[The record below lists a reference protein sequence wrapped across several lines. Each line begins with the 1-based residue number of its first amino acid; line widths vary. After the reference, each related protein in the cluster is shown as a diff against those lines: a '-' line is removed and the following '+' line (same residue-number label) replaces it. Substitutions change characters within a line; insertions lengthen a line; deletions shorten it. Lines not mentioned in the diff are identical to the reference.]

1 VRHLTAPFS
10 GSYTAEFG
18 EAFLP
23 CMDFGSKEGNL
34 QMPNRTSNV
43 EAAASHPGVDELRR
57 LFKENRAGKR
67 RGIYAVCSANR
78 LVLEAAF
85 ARAKQ
90 DRSPLLIEAT
100 SNQVNQ
106 EGGYTGQTPA
116 QSRDYVH
123 SIAKDLGFPTE
134 RLILGG
140 DHLGPNP
147 WRAEPA
153 EAAMEKACAMVSAYA
168 AAGFSKIHLDASM
181 ACRDDS
187 HILANEEIAERAARL
202 CEVAESATRAC
213 SGKPVYVIG
222 TEVPTPGGA
231 QEKMEIEVTSTA
243 SLKETL
249 DVHHRAFSGKKL
261 LSAWERI
268 IGVVVQPGVEF
279 GNETVADYV
288 PEKASELSQ
297 SILQQEGIVFE
308 AHSTDYQTAESL
320 RQLVNGHF
328 GILKVGPE
336 LTFAMREAIFGL
348 ARIEEE
354 WIARDRRSQIRAVI
368 ERVMVAHPEHWKA
381 YYRGDESQVRVARGY
396 SLSDRIRYYW
406 PNSEISK
413 ALALLIQNLQECPAP
428 LPLVAQY
435 LPRQAAAIRAGA
447 IGNNPIA
454 IIHHKIQESLAR
466 YADACGLMPGE

>member
-1 VRHLTAPFS
+1 MRHLTAPFS

-116 QSRDYVH
+116 QFRDYVH

-181 ACRDDS
+181 ACADD
-187 HILANEEIAERAARL
+187 
-202 CEVAESATRAC
+202 
-213 SGKPVYVIG
+213 
-222 TEVPTPGGA
+222 PGGA
-231 QEKMEIEVTSTA
+231 GGPVDEETA
-243 SLKETL
+243 TAQANRSM
-249 DVHHRAFSGKKL
+249 
-261 LSAWERI
+261 LSEPRCRLPA
-268 IGVVVQPGVEF
+268 G
-279 GNETVADYV
+279 
-288 PEKASELSQ
+288 
-297 SILQQEGIVFE
+297 
-308 AHSTDYQTAESL
+308 
-320 RQLVNGHF
+320 
-328 GILKVGPE
+328 
-336 LTFAMREAIFGL
+336 
-348 ARIEEE
+348 
-354 WIARDRRSQIRAVI
+354 RRR
-368 ERVMVAHPEHWKA
+368 RWK
-381 YYRGDESQVRVARGY
+381 
-396 SLSDRIRYYW
+396 
-406 PNSEISK
+406 SK
-413 ALALLIQNLQECPAP
+413 
-428 LPLVAQY
+428 
-435 LPRQAAAIRAGA
+435 
-447 IGNNPIA
+447 
-454 IIHHKIQESLAR
+454 
-466 YADACGLMPGE
+466 